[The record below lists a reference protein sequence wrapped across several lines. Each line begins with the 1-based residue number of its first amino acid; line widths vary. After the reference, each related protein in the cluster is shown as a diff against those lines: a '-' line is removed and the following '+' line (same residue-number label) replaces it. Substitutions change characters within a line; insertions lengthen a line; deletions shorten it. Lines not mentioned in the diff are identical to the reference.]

1 MKSAPLS
8 KEIKM
13 TKEVIAAMKAQ
24 MEKSVDSLRKEYQ
37 KVRTGRATTTLLDDI
52 KVSYYD
58 SPTPINQVASL
69 NVPEARVIVIQP
81 WEGKMIPV
89 IEKAILNANIGLTPT
104 NDGKIIRLAMPP
116 LTEER
121 RKEIVKTL
129 RKMAEDAKIAVR
141 NIRRDAIDDLKKSEK
156 DKKISEDDLKR
167 AEKEVQDVTNNFVT
181 KIDEVLAA
189 KEKEVMEV

>member
-1 MKSAPLS
+1 MAKNVITAMKSH
-8 KEIKM
+8 
-13 TKEVIAAMKAQ
+13 

-37 KVRTGRATTTLLDDI
+37 KVRTGRATTALLDDI
-52 KVSYYD
+52 KVNYYD
-58 SPTPINQVASL
+58 TPTAINQVASL
-69 NVPEARVIVIQP
+69 AVPEARVIIIQP
-81 WEGKMIPV
+81 WESKLIPL

-104 NDGKIIRLAMPP
+104 NDGKLIRLSLPP

-129 RKMAEDAKIAVR
+129 KKMAEDAKVALR
-141 NIRRDAIDDLKKSEK
+141 NIRRDSNDELKKLEK

-167 AEKEVQDVTNNFVT
+167 AEKEVQDITNSFVA
-181 KIDEVLAA
+181 KIDEVLAL

>member
-1 MKSAPLS
+1 
-8 KEIKM
+8 M
-13 TKEVIAAMKAQ
+13 TKEVISAMKTQ

-37 KVRTGRATTTLLDDI
+37 KVRTGRATTALLDDI
-52 KVSYYD
+52 KVNYYD
-58 SPTPINQVASL
+58 VPTPINQVASL
-69 NVPEARVIVIQP
+69 SVPEARVIVIQP
-81 WEGKMIPV
+81 WESKMISV

-104 NDGKIIRLAMPP
+104 NDGKIIRLSLPP

-129 RKMAEDAKIAVR
+129 RKMAEDDKIAVR
-141 NIRRDAIDDLKKSEK
+141 NVRRDAIDGLKKLEK

-167 AEKEVQDVTNNFVT
+167 AEKEVQDVTNNFVA
-181 KIDEVLAA
+181 KIDEVLTS

>member
-1 MKSAPLS
+1 
-8 KEIKM
+8 M
-13 TKEVIAAMKAQ
+13 TKDVIAAMKSQ

-37 KVRTGRATTTLLDDI
+37 KVRTGRATTALLDDI

-69 NVPEARVIVIQP
+69 NVPEARVIIIQP
-81 WEGKMIPV
+81 WEAKMISV

-104 NDGKIIRLAMPP
+104 NDGKVIRLAMPP

-121 RKEIVKTL
+121 RKEIVKSL

-156 DKKISEDDLKR
+156 DKKITEDDLKR
-167 AEKEVQDVTNNFVT
+167 AEKEVQDVTNNFVA
-181 KIDEVLAA
+181 KIDEVVAA

>member
-1 MKSAPLS
+1 
-8 KEIKM
+8 M

-37 KVRTGRATTTLLDDI
+37 KVRTGRATTALLDDI

-104 NDGKIIRLAMPP
+104 NDGKVIRLALPP

-156 DKKISEDDLKR
+156 DKMISEDDLKR
-167 AEKEVQDVTNNFVT
+167 AEKEVQDVTNNFVA